1 VSGAAGNWADD
12 WRVAAAV
19 AAGTGLFV
27 YLLLKPLIG
36 WLHRRAIMD
45 IPNDRSSHVELT
57 PRGGGI
63 ATTAGMLLGLAL
75 WTTLRPD
82 ATAPL
87 VLLGMAALAMVSWL
101 DDRSGGL
108 PVGIRLGAQA
118 VSVGVVLAMLPVE
131 ATVTQGLV
139 PVWFERVVLFLAWMW
154 FTNLFNFM
162 DGINGITGVE
172 MVTIGAGAALVGGIS
187 RAGGDVAA
195 SGLIVAAAALGFLP
209 WNWGRAKVFLGDVGS
224 VPAGYLLG
232 GLLLA
237 LALSGHWA
245 AALIL
250 PMYYWV
256 DATYTL
262 LRRALRGEKVWQ
274 AHRGHFY
281 QQGARKLGSHAAVA
295 AWIAA
300 LNLLLVVL
308 AVASI
313 QGWQIAVGAIVI
325 AIAATIALCRHFAE
339 PAQPLG

>member
-1 VSGAAGNWADD
+1 MSDPAGEWLT
-12 WRVAAAV
+12 AAAI
-19 AAGTGLFV
+19 AGGTGLFV
-27 YLLLKPLIG
+27 FLLLKPLIG

-45 IPNDRSSHVELT
+45 IPNDRSSHVEVT

-63 ATTAGMLLGLAL
+63 ATTAGILLGVAA
-75 WTTLRPD
+75 WISVAPD
-82 ATAPL
+82 TTAPL
-87 VLLGMAALAMVSWL
+87 VLLGMAVLAIVSWL

-118 VSVGVVLAMLPVE
+118 ASVGLVLAMLPMDV
-131 ATVTQGLV
+131 TVTHGLV
-139 PVWFERVVLFLAWMW
+139 PVLLERLILFLAWMW

-172 MVTIGAGAALVGGIS
+172 MASIGIGFTLLSALEGIVAPAGM
-187 RAGGDVAA
+187 
-195 SGLIVAAAALGFLP
+195 IVAAAALGFLP

-224 VPAGYLLG
+224 VPAGYFIG
-232 GLLLA
+232 GLILA
-237 LALSGHWA
+237 LVLATTSHWA

-262 LRRALRGEKVWQ
+262 LRRLLRGEKVWQ

-295 AWIAA
+295 GRIAMI
-300 LNLLLVVL
+300 NLLLIGLALVSTYSWQAAIGAVL
-308 AVASI
+308 LAL
-313 QGWQIAVGAIVI
+313 
-325 AIAATIALCRHFAE
+325 AATAALCRHFAE
-339 PAQPLG
+339 PA

>member
-1 VSGAAGNWADD
+1 MNDPANSWLI
-12 WRVAAAV
+12 AV
-19 AAGTGLFV
+19 ALAIGTGLFV
-27 YLLLKPLIG
+27 YLLLKPLIA

-63 ATTAGMLLGLAL
+63 ATTAGMLLGLVVWTGLQSEPVMAL
-75 WTTLRPD
+75 
-82 ATAPL
+82 
-87 VLLGMAALAMVSWL
+87 VVLGMAVLALVSWL

-108 PVGIRLGAQA
+108 PVGLRLGAQA
-118 VSVGVVLAMLPVE
+118 ISVGVVLAMLPLE

-139 PVWFERVVLFLAWMW
+139 PVWLERIVLWFAWMW

-172 MVTIGAGAALVGGIS
+172 MVTIGAGFALIGALAPYAS
-187 RAGGDVAA
+187 VATP
-195 SGLIVAAAALGFLP
+195 GLIVAAAALGFLP

-237 LALSGHWA
+237 LSLSGHWA

-262 LRRALRGEKVWQ
+262 LRRLLRGEKVWQ
-274 AHRGHFY
+274 AHRSHFY

-295 AWIAA
+295 ARIAG

-308 AVASI
+308 AAVSV
-313 QGWQIAVGAIVI
+313 QSWQIAVGAAVVGLG
-325 AIAATIALCRHFAE
+325 ATIALCRHFAE

>member
-1 VSGAAGNWADD
+1 MSDSGYRWLI
-12 WRVAAAV
+12 AV
-19 AAGTGLFV
+19 ALALGTGLFV
-27 YLLLKPLIG
+27 YLLLKPLIA
-36 WLHRRAIMD
+36 WLRRRAIMD

-63 ATTAGMLLGLAL
+63 ATTASMLLGLIVWMAL
-75 WTTLRPD
+75 EPD
-82 ATAPL
+82 P
-87 VLLGMAALAMVSWL
+87 VMPMVVLGMAVLAIVSWL

-118 VSVGVVLAMLPVE
+118 ISVGVVIAMLPLE

-139 PVWFERVVLFLAWMW
+139 PGWLERIVLWFAWMW

-172 MVTIGAGAALVGGIS
+172 MVTIGAGCALIAAMS
-187 RAGGDVAA
+187 PHGDGTV
-195 SGLIVAAAALGFLP
+195 GLIVAAAALGFLP
-209 WNWGRAKVFLGDVGS
+209 WNWGKAKVFLGDVGS

-262 LRRALRGEKVWQ
+262 LRRLLRGEKVWQ
-274 AHRGHFY
+274 AHRSHFY
-281 QQGARKLGSHAAVA
+281 QQGARKLGSHTAVA
-295 AWIAA
+295 VRIAG

-308 AVASI
+308 AAVSV
-313 QGWQIAVGAIVI
+313 QGWQVAIGTLVI
-325 AIAATIALCRHFAE
+325 ALGATIALCRYFAE